1 MTGTAGSAVPPRF
14 LNEHLYLH
22 QQLHLHHL
30 HQDRINN
37 FREQRMSLRRRSRRD
52 SGIVGG
58 LAALAFRAKSYL
70 VMDGKQDA
78 SEGSNLRKSGE
89 NIQSSAAISSSEK
102 ETNSPSVSTKTKNN
116 VVETKKEARQ
126 PVSYKKC
133 HKTQRKAV
141 QTIES
146 TKEIRKETN
155 NCDALTSTEDLLNVK
170 AQSTEDLESI
180 DENSE
185 TSKTCGT
192 LRRRSKMTIKL
203 DERSDMGKLADQIV
217 PQLTS
222 MQRNLLGLLFFNELS
237 DNIVEDLVTQQ
248 LVMMPSQQFA
258 QTLRTLDNEV
268 KTSR

>member
-1 MTGTAGSAVPPRF
+1 M
-14 LNEHLYLH
+14 
-22 QQLHLHHL
+22 
-30 HQDRINN
+30 
-37 FREQRMSLRRRSRRD
+37 RRRSKRD

-58 LAALAFRAKSYL
+58 LAALAFRAKSYMMDTKQD
-70 VMDGKQDA
+70 VMDGKQDV
-78 SEGSNLRKSGE
+78 SDGSNLRKSGE
-89 NIQSSAAISSSEK
+89 NIQSPAAISSSEK
-102 ETNSPSVSTKTKNN
+102 ESNSSSVSTKTKNN
-116 VVETKKEARQ
+116 VVESKKEARQ

-133 HKTQRKAV
+133 HKTQRKAA

-155 NCDALTSTEDLLNVK
+155 NCDSLTSTEDLLDVK
-170 AQSTEDLESI
+170 AQSTEDSESI
-180 DENSE
+180 DESSE